1 MFCREK
7 GNETPVYKL
16 TFLMILNGSILIV
29 EKKEN
34 RIQVELNNKKDQP
47 LVGDNMYK

>member
-1 MFCREK
+1 
-7 GNETPVYKL
+7 
-16 TFLMILNGSILIV
+16 MILNGSILIV
-29 EKKEN
+29 EKKKEN